1 MDEEIRNMSF
11 EQSITALE
19 ELVNRLESGSLDL
32 DQSLELYERA
42 TALRDRCREILE
54 ESERRVKKIT
64 ESAQGIV
71 ESELKFE

>member
-1 MDEEIRNMSF
+1 MDEEIKNMNF

-19 ELVNRLESGSLDL
+19 ELVNKLESGSLDL

-64 ESAQGIV
+64 ETAQGVV

>member
-1 MDEEIRNMSF
+1 MDEEIKNMNF

-19 ELVNRLESGSLDL
+19 ELVNKLESGSLDL

-64 ESAQGIV
+64 ETAQGII

>member
-1 MDEEIRNMSF
+1 MDEEIKNMNF

-19 ELVNRLESGSLDL
+19 ELVNKLESGSLDL

>member
-19 ELVNRLESGSLDL
+19 ELVNKLESGSLDL

-64 ESAQGIV
+64 ETAQGVV

>member
-1 MDEEIRNMSF
+1 MDEEIKNMNF

-19 ELVNRLESGSLDL
+19 ELVNKLESGSLDL

-42 TALRDRCREILE
+42 TALRDRCRKILE

-64 ESAQGIV
+64 ETAQGVV